1 MLRKF
6 ADAKRSEIM
15 KLLEADARGEM
26 PGPYAGERASFSG
39 ALRAIGPG
47 AVIAEYKRASPS
59 RGVINLDLTAA
70 DVARGYAEGGAACM
84 SVLTETEYFQGD
96 LAYLDAALPAGM
108 PLLRKDFLFHK
119 LQIRRTAATPASAL
133 LLIARMVETDE
144 LRDLLA
150 LCEELGLEAV
160 TEVFDEADLTKA
172 REAGAE
178 IIQVNNRDLDSLT
191 VSLDISRRL
200 IGAKKPGELWITAS
214 GITRGAQIA
223 ELTNLGY
230 DAALIGTFLMED
242 GDPAGA
248 LRRLLEERDA

>member
-15 KLLEADARGEM
+15 DLLQLDARGAM
-26 PGPYAGERASFSG
+26 PEPLAGPRASFTG
-39 ALRAIGPG
+39 ALRAKGPG

-59 RGVINLDLTAA
+59 RGVINLELTAA
-70 DVARGYAEGGAACM
+70 DVARGNAEGGAACM
-84 SVLTETEYFQGD
+84 SVLTEADHFQGD
-96 LAYLDAALPAGM
+96 LRYLDEALPAGI
-108 PLLRKDFLFHK
+108 PLLRKDFLFHP

-133 LLIARMVETDE
+133 LLIARMVDTQE
-144 LRDLLA
+144 LQTLLG
-150 LCEELGLEAV
+150 LCDDLGLEAV
-160 TEVFDEADLTKA
+160 TEVFDEADLTRA
-172 REAGAE
+172 REAGAD

-191 VSLDISRRL
+191 VSLDVSRRL

-214 GITRGAQIA
+214 GITRGEQIA
-223 ELTNLGY
+223 ELRDLGF

-248 LRRLLEERDA
+248 LTRLLEERDA